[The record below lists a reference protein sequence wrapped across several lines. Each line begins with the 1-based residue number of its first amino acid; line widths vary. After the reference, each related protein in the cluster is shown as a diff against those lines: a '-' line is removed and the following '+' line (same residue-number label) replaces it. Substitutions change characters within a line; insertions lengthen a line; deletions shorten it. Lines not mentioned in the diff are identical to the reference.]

1 MTASFMLD
9 GLGVVDAHHYSPLAV
24 ALANVRS
31 YADNAHL
38 LGYLATS
45 AEEFAEQLYAALRM
59 EEKDGLEMRARARE
73 SSARFST
80 VAFEDGFGALW
91 EDVKK
96 TL

>member
-1 MTASFMLD
+1 L
-9 GLGVVDAHHYSPLAV
+9 LATT
-24 ALANVRS
+24 RS
-31 YADNAHL
+31 YADNNYL

-45 AEEFAEQLYAALRM
+45 AEEFAEQLYTALSM
-59 EEKDGLEMRARARE
+59 EEKDGLEMRARARK

-80 VAFEDGFGALW
+80 AAFENGFGALW